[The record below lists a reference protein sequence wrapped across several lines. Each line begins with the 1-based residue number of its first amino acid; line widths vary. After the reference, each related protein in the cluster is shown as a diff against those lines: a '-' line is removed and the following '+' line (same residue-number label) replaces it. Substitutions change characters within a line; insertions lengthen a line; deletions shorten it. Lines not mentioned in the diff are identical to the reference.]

1 MENSA
6 FTSLKFDKSPYHIT
20 LSYADFSILVKVVPM
35 SLKKIGIKR
44 FTILFYMRYAVIFV
58 FFNFVKIASVK
69 MMLEFSKKC

>member
-6 FTSLKFDKSPYHIT
+6 LTSLKYYKSPYHIT
-20 LSYADFSILVKVVPM
+20 LSCADFDILTIVPM

-44 FTILFYMRYAVIFV
+44 FTILFYVRYAVIFV